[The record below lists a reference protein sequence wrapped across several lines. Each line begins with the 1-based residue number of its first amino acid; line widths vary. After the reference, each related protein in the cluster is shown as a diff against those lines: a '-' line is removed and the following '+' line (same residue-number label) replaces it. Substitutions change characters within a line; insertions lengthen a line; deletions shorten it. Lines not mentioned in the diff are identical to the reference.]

1 MRFDE
6 KKHIAYEGQEF
17 RIEWYVDEKGESQSL
32 DYTEEMTRVHIGKL
46 AHLFK
51 VMGNIG
57 KIHDETKFRNEGD
70 KIYAFKPQPYR
81 FLSFFA
87 VGKKIIVTNGFYKK
101 QDKLP
106 ISEKERSIKAM
117 KDYLKRVKAGEYYE

>member
-6 KKHIAYEGQEF
+6 EKHIAYEGVNF
-17 RIEWYVDEKGESQSL
+17 RIEWYVNEKGQSQAL
-32 DYTEEMTRVHIGKL
+32 DYVNDMKENYIGKL
-46 AHLFK
+46 MRLFE
-51 VMGNIG
+51 VMGDVGI
-57 KIHDETKFRNEGD
+57 IRDITKFRNEGD

-87 VGKKIIVTNGFYKK
+87 VGKKIIITNAFYKK

-106 ISEKERSIKAM
+106 VGEKKRAIKAM
-117 KDYLKRVKAGEYYE
+117 NDYIKKVKTGEYYG